1 MMNAV
6 QYRRATG
13 LFYSRDE
20 AEAAIRDL
28 KNHGFNMDRVSVI
41 AKDGNNIA
49 GTESTENIGNKADEG
64 AATGALT
71 GGALGG
77 ITGLL
82 VGLGALAI
90 PGIGPILLA
99 GATATTLATTLA
111 GAGIGAA
118 AGGLVGALVGLG
130 IPEERAKLYSDRVA
144 TGSFL
149 VMVEGRQDEMN
160 SVVDIMRRHGVEEL
174 DVYDL
179 DAPTNVAAVDNRN
192 PMIDTHRPNTGV
204 VNTNPI
210 VDTPVPNTPVPN
222 TPNVSVDR
230 NPSSINTMDRTN
242 TVSNLDRNDVDVSE
256 QENIKLY
263 EERLVVDKEREKT
276 GEVSIG
282 KRVET
287 EMANISVPVEK
298 ERVVIERTSLNDS
311 RPIDPNTIEFG
322 ETEVARIDVYEESAT
337 IDKEAFVREEVT
349 IRKEVE
355 QNIVSG
361 QESLRRE
368 ELEIESEGKPDIDRH

>member
-349 IRKEVE
+349 IRKQVE